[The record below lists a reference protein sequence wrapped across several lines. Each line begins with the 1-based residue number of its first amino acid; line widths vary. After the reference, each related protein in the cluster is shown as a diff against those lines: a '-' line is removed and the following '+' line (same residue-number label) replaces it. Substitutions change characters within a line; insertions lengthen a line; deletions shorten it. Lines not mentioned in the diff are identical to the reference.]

1 MKTCQFLAAFSF
13 FLYSNWC
20 NNRIIC
26 AMSAPN
32 RPKSMN
38 TRGREEHTKKHLM
51 YWTVYPLHPLLHPP
65 SPAPLRFVRGYVMVR
80 LTSLTLPVYF
90 VNINGACPPSTLYTP
105 HSSLLTHTHT
115 HAHLHSLFPSLPL
128 SPSPSFSFCL
138 SLTHTH
144 RTKCCWM
151 ATFDVVAG
159 VALTLPSGGYTRC
172 HTLTHTHTHGH
183 THTPTHRAVA
193 GSRLIDWF

>member
-1 MKTCQFLAAFSF
+1 MKTCQFLAAFRF

-115 HAHLHSLFPSLPL
+115 HAHLHSLYPSLPL
-128 SPSPSFSFCL
+128 SLPLPHSL
-138 SLTHTH
+138 SAFL
-144 RTKCCWM
+144 
-151 ATFDVVAG
+151 
-159 VALTLPSGGYTRC
+159 L
-172 HTLTHTHTHGH
+172 HTHTAQNAAEWQHLMWSLGSLWH
-183 THTPTHRAVA
+183 CLAAATHTATHPHMDTRTHP
-193 GSRLIDWF
+193 RTEL

>member
-1 MKTCQFLAAFSF
+1 MATDATIELFVQCLRRTGPKAWTLEGVRSIRK
-13 FLYSNWC
+13 STWC
-20 NNRIIC
+20 TGQC
-26 AMSAPN
+26 TPC
-32 RPKSMN
+32 
-38 TRGREEHTKKHLM
+38 T
-51 YWTVYPLHPLLHPP
+51 PP